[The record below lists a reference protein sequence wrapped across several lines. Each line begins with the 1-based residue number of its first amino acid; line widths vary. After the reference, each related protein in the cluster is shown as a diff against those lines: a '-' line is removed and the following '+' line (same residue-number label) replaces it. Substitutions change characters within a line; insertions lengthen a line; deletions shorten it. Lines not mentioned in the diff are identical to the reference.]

1 MKQTLSAIGRS
12 AYLRVRGY
20 PAAVPR
26 VAVLGSAELLEAC
39 APAPVPGLLEVHEAG
54 AAADLEAVRP
64 EAVVALDPDPASE
77 RALAALDL
85 PTLLWG
91 ASPGTAPVSPRQ
103 RLVLAAGDQPGA
115 WRCVGLPVAD
125 RHFAA
130 VVPDL
135 PTRAAWLGQ
144 PTARRSSYL
153 SWFQHTV
160 EPAAD
165 GSAAVV
171 AVNLHDGDERAFEPR
186 AARALAEGRLL
197 VSETLTP
204 PRGLEAGID
213 YLAAHDLDDLYLA
226 VESAVR
232 DPRAFRRVRIRGRRK
247 AELFR
252 SSRVI
257 GRLVHDLLLELRS
270 ASS

>member
-1 MKQTLSAIGRS
+1 MKQTLSTIGRS
-12 AYLRVRGY
+12 AYRRARGY

-26 VAVLGSAELLEAC
+26 VAVLGSTELLEAS
-39 APAPVPGLLEVHEAG
+39 APASVPGLLEVHEIG
-54 AAADLEAVRP
+54 TVADLESLRP
-64 EAVVALDPDPASE
+64 DAVVAFEPDPATE
-77 RALAALDL
+77 RELTGLGL
-85 PTLLWG
+85 PALLWRG
-91 ASPGTAPVSPRQ
+91 SPGTPPADPQQ
-103 RLVLAAGDQPGA
+103 RLVLATGDQLGA
-115 WRCVGLPVAD
+115 WRCVGWPVAD
-125 RHFAA
+125 RLFAPEL
-130 VVPDL
+130 PDL
-135 PTRAAWLGQ
+135 PAGAAWLGG

-171 AVNLHDGDERAFEPR
+171 AVNLHDGDEPAFEPR

-197 VSETLTP
+197 VSEPLAP

-213 YLAAHDLDDLYLA
+213 YLAAPELDDLYLA

-257 GRLVHDLLLELRS
+257 ARLVHDLLLELRS